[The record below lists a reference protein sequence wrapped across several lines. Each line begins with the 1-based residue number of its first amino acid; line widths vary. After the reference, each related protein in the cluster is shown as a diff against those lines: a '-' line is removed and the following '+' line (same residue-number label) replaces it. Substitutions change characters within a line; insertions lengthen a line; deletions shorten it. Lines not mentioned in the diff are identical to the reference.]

1 MGKLKPNIKMKYLTI
16 FYILFCITI
25 CSIASKPTVN
35 TILDDMTDKSQKE
48 IFKTFHYLHL
58 KEYELNSEVG
68 LQKYKTFK
76 ENMNWIEEQNSA
88 MGKTVYGI
96 TEFTDMTQEEFAAK
110 HLASPEHMQ
119 AGIEQMTS
127 KSLRFLHE
135 EDHHD
140 DHHHDHHDDHHDDHF
155 NPKPDPAPHHGGHH
169 VPKPDDTKVNEEI
182 EGSDDDDHNLRDTA
196 NVSWK
201 KWDSPIKTQLTCGSC
216 WAFSTIGA
224 IENRYHQLKG
234 KLVEFSEQYL
244 IDCDTK
250 DNGCRGGW
258 PTNAMNW
265 IKGNGLIKL
274 DLLKYTAKTG
284 QCELNMKNHEYK
296 ILKGYKTYLHKFPEN
311 SDAKTWESLQQ
322 QGPIIVA
329 LDAAFKGF
337 QLYRPTKFEPIESKD
352 PKECKTL
359 THAVVVVGTVNE
371 NGKDFIIAKNS
382 WGQTWGYDGYFK
394 MPKDNSCLMLDFAFL
409 PEVYDGYA
417 PPAHP
422 KPEPVA
428 TDCVEL
434 YGWNGFAGK
443 PEAKVCDSEGQFKF
457 GAFYGVKFPEKI
469 ASKTPLSLRLFK
481 ALNCYG
487 QNLSITESSEY
498 PKAAGQIAYS
508 FSLAYMKPAKD
519 GCANFFKDVCL
530 KDAPVFEICSSIPD
544 TSVMNLD
551 ELAETMSVIA
561 DSENTKRI
569 SFYTQNNYKGTPLVM
584 NIGEPV
590 FNIWSDYKIKY
601 YMKWKILKSI
611 KLHRD

>member
-1 MGKLKPNIKMKYLTI
+1 M
-16 FYILFCITI
+16 
-25 CSIASKPTVN
+25 ATVN
-35 TILDDMTDKSQKE
+35 TILDDMQDKSQKE

-119 AGIEQMTS
+119 AGIDQMTS

-140 DHHHDHHDDHHDDHF
+140 DDHH
-155 NPKPDPAPHHGGHH
+155 
-169 VPKPDDTKVNEEI
+169 
-182 EGSDDDDHNLRDTA
+182 LRDTA

-234 KLVEFSEQYL
+234 KMVEFSEQYL

-284 QCELNMKNHEYK
+284 QCELNMKKHEYK
-296 ILKGYKTYLHKFPEN
+296 ILKGYKTYLHKYPEN
-311 SDAKTWESLQQ
+311 SDAKSWEELQQ

-352 PKECKTL
+352 PKECHTL

-371 NGKDFIIAKNS
+371 N
-382 WGQTWGYDGYFK
+382 
-394 MPKDNSCLMLDFAFL
+394 
-409 PEVYDGYA
+409 
-417 PPAHP
+417 
-422 KPEPVA
+422 
-428 TDCVEL
+428 
-434 YGWNGFAGK
+434 
-443 PEAKVCDSEGQFKF
+443 
-457 GAFYGVKFPEKI
+457 
-469 ASKTPLSLRLFK
+469 
-481 ALNCYG
+481 
-487 QNLSITESSEY
+487 
-498 PKAAGQIAYS
+498 
-508 FSLAYMKPAKD
+508 
-519 GCANFFKDVCL
+519 
-530 KDAPVFEICSSIPD
+530 
-544 TSVMNLD
+544 
-551 ELAETMSVIA
+551 
-561 DSENTKRI
+561 
-569 SFYTQNNYKGTPLVM
+569 
-584 NIGEPV
+584 
-590 FNIWSDYKIKY
+590 
-601 YMKWKILKSI
+601 
-611 KLHRD
+611 